1 MVEKV
6 YEVLYTQ
13 IKRHICQEFEI
24 LDKMM
29 EKNPEF
35 SMLIRSNKDTL
46 GLIVGEI
53 AFNEENHFLL
63 DEKKML
69 DDSDFQEKWD
79 ILAKTYYKTTEDI

>member
-1 MVEKV
+1 
-6 YEVLYTQ
+6 
-13 IKRHICQEFEI
+13 
-24 LDKMM
+24 
-29 EKNPEF
+29 
-35 SMLIRSNKDTL
+35 MLIRSNKDTL